1 MGDKRKFNAS
11 ASTARPTLR
20 EAHARMIKWR
30 QTMDL
35 VTTIAR
41 NRYVACGG
49 CDIAT
54 QSRQTRF
61 ARRREYRAGPSG
73 RRAPRERLKAVRP
86 AHSARGA
93 STSKAEVPQQARAF
107 TNHEDERNCTDQTP
121 SDTDAKKK
129 AVCVQEKNLFEV
141 EIVLTAGVLLTQ
153 LSKPPECRFAYAML
167 S

>member
-1 MGDKRKFNAS
+1 MWRAE
-11 ASTARPTLR
+11 AATLQR
-20 EAHARMIKWR
+20 SH
-30 QTMDL
+30 D
-35 VTTIAR
+35 
-41 NRYVACGG
+41 
-49 CDIAT
+49 
-54 QSRQTRF
+54 
-61 ARRREYRAGPSG
+61 RRALLAGENIGRDRRG

-93 STSKAEVPQQARAF
+93 STSKAEVPQQAGAF

-153 LSKPPECRFAYAML
+153 QSKPPECRFAYAML

>member
-1 MGDKRKFNAS
+1 MWRAE
-11 ASTARPTLR
+11 AATLQR
-20 EAHARMIKWR
+20 SH
-30 QTMDL
+30 D
-35 VTTIAR
+35 
-41 NRYVACGG
+41 
-49 CDIAT
+49 
-54 QSRQTRF
+54 
-61 ARRREYRAGPSG
+61 
-73 RRAPRERLKAVRP
+73 RRALLAGENIGRERLKAVRP

-141 EIVLTAGVLLTQ
+141 EIVLTAGVPLTQ